1 MQQTPGRRRNRCLG
15 ESSLKNGNSLQ
26 DKTLWTR
33 TRRQV
38 LVASAMDEI
47 LEKLR
52 LRYKPAGIVL
62 LLVGESPPPN
72 KGFFYDADSPE
83 GQLSRNTRRVF
94 EDVSG
99 AKFTDRKDFLNQFK
113 RKGCYLHDL
122 FQPRGKTML
131 RASRREQEAAVE
143 KLSNLLRQGKPKTTV
158 SVLKRTSKLVRR
170 AIERAQIPVD
180 YRTLPYP
187 TRNYVTQYRSG
198 LAAILTSF
206 SEAPGRAHQLRPSQQ

>member
-1 MQQTPGRRRNRCLG
+1 M
-15 ESSLKNGNSLQ
+15 
-26 DKTLWTR
+26 DK
-33 TRRQV
+33 
-38 LVASAMDEI
+38 I

-52 LRYKPAGIVL
+52 LRYKPARIVL
-62 LLVGESPPPN
+62 LLVGESPPPH

-83 GQLSRNTRRVF
+83 GQLSRNTRRAF

-99 AKFTDRKDFLNQFK
+99 VKFTDRGDFLNHFK

-122 FQPRGKTML
+122 FGPRGKTIL
-131 RASRREQEAAVE
+131 RAARKEQEAAVE
-143 KLSNLLRQGKPKTTV
+143 KLSTLLQQEKPKVTV

-170 AIERAQIPVD
+170 AIERAQIPVEF
-180 YRTLPYP
+180 RTLPYP

-206 SEAPGRAHQLRPSQQ
+206 SEGLGKTHQHPVEALMKANLDVIPAKRAK

>member
-1 MQQTPGRRRNRCLG
+1 M
-15 ESSLKNGNSLQ
+15 
-26 DKTLWTR
+26 DK
-33 TRRQV
+33 
-38 LVASAMDEI
+38 I

-62 LLVGESPPPN
+62 LLVGESPPPH

-99 AKFTDRKDFLNQFK
+99 AKFTDRTDFLNNFK

-122 FQPRGKTML
+122 FGPRGRTIL
-131 RASRREQEAAVE
+131 RADRREQEVAVE
-143 KLSNLLRQGKPKTTV
+143 KLSNLLQQEKPRITV
-158 SVLKRTSKLVRR
+158 SVLKRTSKLVGK
-170 AIERAQIPVD
+170 AVERTQITTN

-206 SEAPGRAHQLRPSQQ
+206 SEGSGKAHQPQPQR